1 MDARGGT
8 ITWFLTA
15 NDADF
20 NAAMTR
26 TRAEARRTGRA
37 VDRDFGK
44 GMKSARLSLEDFRR
58 DLGRSAQLFRDFQIA
73 LRGFQMTS
81 LIIGVTVAAG
91 AVIELVG
98 ALTAAT
104 GAIYVLPALGAT
116 LAGVFATVKTAT
128 YGMGDAMDAVASGDA
143 KKLAEAMEK
152 LSPAAQEFVKSFG
165 RVNEAFKPIRTAV
178 QEAFFEGLGKQLE
191 EVAQISLPLV
201 REGMLGV
208 SRALNLAAKEAAA
221 VAKEPFFQGMLATTF
236 KLAEE
241 NTTILTGAIR
251 PLAAAL
257 ASLVEIGA
265 PYTTML
271 SKWIVMQTELL
282 AIYLNSE
289 EGIKD
294 VTAAIDLSIDALQM
308 LGKFIGAVFGLF
320 TALFKVSNQ
329 EGLSLVGTLTDIVN
343 RMTDWVNSTEGTE
356 LLTALFQAA
365 NTILLELAETA
376 GEFIVA
382 ILHIVKAYND
392 LDGPL
397 KDAITNMLVWS
408 AIMSPLITYVS
419 ALAASWRLVFF
430 GLREVYQIAGYVIAR
445 LVGVKT
451 GLTGIEIAQSSLS
464 SFDKLKLA
472 ASAIGDGFSTLGA
485 FLRGQFNSAI
495 ITVYTTFLRLSTG
508 GGIVAGILRGIAV
521 AARVAWA
528 AITGP
533 VGLAILAVT
542 ALVAAF
548 VWLYNNVEPVREV
561 MDAVWAGIVSGAQS
575 VANWFTSTL
584 VPIFETAWEGI
595 KAGAQSVADFFGTV
609 WGGITTAVG
618 AVVDVFTSIGTV
630 IAGAVVGAFNI
641 LSTIITTIITVL
653 TPLWQILGLIGA
665 VFVGLGQI
673 IWTIVSTAFTVLW
686 TIFSTLVQIIGV
698 IFYGTLL
705 KIGEAITWV
714 FNNAVAIISAAFTI
728 IQMVFTTV
736 WNAIVAFFTPILNT
750 IKSVVTTVF
759 NAIKSVI
766 VTVFNAVSGFIRTV
780 WNAIW
785 GFLSPILNRIASI
798 FSTVFNAVAATVNRV
813 FNLIKTYIINPI
825 SAVVSYVGA
834 TIGKIATFIGNAV
847 TNAYNRVRDFVGR
860 FTSAGKDII
869 NGIVNGIKNSA
880 SAVVDTV
887 KNIAANA
894 LDAVKSFFGI
904 KSPSRVMGEVGVNI
918 MKGLGIG
925 ISDQKNAVVSAAETA
940 ATGVMDAFSSM
951 STSLGTMSSDFSVT
965 GTANG
970 SFGLAPGAI
979 DTPDTIGTDTPAAV
993 IYQTNEVHTD
1003 LDMDQVNRNLTWEL
1017 GKL

>member
-20 NAAMTR
+20 NAAMLR

-37 VDRDFGK
+37 VDRDFGR

-81 LIIGVTVAAG
+81 LIIGVAVATG

-104 GAIYVLPALGAT
+104 GAIYTLPAIAATAVGAFAT
-116 LAGVFATVKTAT
+116 LKTAT
-128 YGMGDAMDAVASGDA
+128 YGMGDAMEAVAEGDA

-152 LSPAAQEFVKSFG
+152 LSPAAREFVKSFG
-165 RVNEAFKPIRTAV
+165 RINEAFIPIRTAV
-178 QEAFFEGLGKQLE
+178 QDAFFAGLGEQME
-191 EVAQISLPLV
+191 EVAKISLPLV

-241 NTTILTGAIR
+241 NTVILTQAIR

-257 ASLVEIGA
+257 AALVEIGA

-271 SKWIVMQTELL
+271 SEWIVKQTELL

-289 EGIKD
+289 EGIRD
-294 VTAAIDLSIDALQM
+294 VTNAINLSIDALQM

-343 RMTDWVNSTEGTE
+343 RMTDWVNSAEGTE

-365 NTILLELAETA
+365 NTILKEVAETA

-382 ILHIVKAYND
+382 LLHIIKAYND

-397 KDAITNMLVWS
+397 KDIITNMIIWS
-408 AIMSPLITYVS
+408 VIMSPIITYVS

-430 GLREVYQIAGYVIAR
+430 AAREVYQILGFVITR

-451 GLTGIEIAQSSLS
+451 GLTALEISQSSLS

-472 ASAIGDGFSTLGA
+472 AEGLWQTVSRLAIMTRVGLATALSSIAGWFSTA
-485 FLRGQFNSAI
+485 AS
-495 ITVYTTFLRLSTG
+495 S
-508 GGIVAGILRGIAV
+508 GGILGGVLSGIAT

-533 VGLAILAVT
+533 VGLVILAIT

-548 VWLYNNVEPVREV
+548 VWLYNNVEPVRNV
-561 MDAVWAGIVSGAQS
+561 MDAVWGGIVAGAQ
-575 VANWFTSTL
+575 AAGDWFMNTL
-584 VPIFETAWEGI
+584 VPIFASAWEGI
-595 KAGAQSVADFFGTV
+595 KVGAQSVADFFGTV
-609 WGGITTAVG
+609 WGGIVAAVQV
-618 AVVDVFTSIGTV
+618 VVDVFTIIGNT
-630 IAGAVVGAFNI
+630 IAGIVVGAFNI
-641 LSTIITTIITVL
+641 LVGIINTVIFIL
-653 TPLWQILGLIGA
+653 QPLWDILSLIGA

-673 IWTIVSTAFTVLW
+673 IWTIVSTAFTILW
-686 TIFSTLVQIIGV
+686 TIISTLVQIIGV

-705 KIGEAITWV
+705 KIGELITWV
-714 FNNAVAIISAAFTI
+714 FNNAVIVITAAFTF
-728 IQMVFTTV
+728 IQGVFTTI
-736 WNAIVAFFTPILNT
+736 WNAIVAFFTPIINA
-750 IKSVVTTVF
+750 IGQVISTVF
-759 NAIKSVI
+759 NAIRNTV
-766 VTVFNAVSGFIRTV
+766 VTVFTAVSGFITTV

-785 GFLSPILNRIASI
+785 GFISPILNRIAQI
-798 FSTVFNAVAATVNRV
+798 FSTVFNAIARTVNHI
-813 FNLIKTYIINPI
+813 FGLIKQYIIQPI
-825 SAVVSYVGA
+825 SAVVNYVGA
-834 TIGKIATFIGNAV
+834 TIGKIASFIGNAV
-847 TNAYNRVRDFVGR
+847 TDAYNRVRDFVGR

-880 SAVVDTV
+880 SAVIDTV
-887 KNIAANA
+887 KNIAAGA

-951 STSLGTMSSDFSVT
+951 STSLGTMSNEFSVT

-979 DTPDTIGTDTPAAV
+979 DSPDTIGTDTPAAV